1 MNLILR
7 SFNLLEKI
15 RRRNSRIL
23 LEKCR
28 KVMHRGETEHLGD
41 LCQRIAAVTQ
51 LGFRK
56 LNSEGVDVVNK
67 RLSVSRLEFA
77 GQSSFVSV
85 EEEAKLLYRYLL
97 GKVFVDVILYL
108 SDPCKA
114 CLLANETVSVGETVC
129 KSQCLY

>member
-1 MNLILR
+1 MNLIFR

-56 LNSEGVDVVNK
+56 FDSEGVDVVNK

-85 EEEAKLLYRYLL
+85 EELVSLPTRLCVSER
-97 GKVFVDVILYL
+97 L
-108 SDPCKA
+108 SASLRALIK
-114 CLLANETVSVGETVC
+114 
-129 KSQCLY
+129 KI